1 VSRRADSASSPLE
14 PGSASPRVSDR
25 GWYRY
30 VLGQYPTGV
39 TVIASSTDHGEPVA
53 MVVGTF
59 TSVSVDPPMV
69 GFLADRVST
78 TWPIVRAR
86 GQYTASVL
94 TAEHEPLCRAVVA
107 KDPRRFERFN
117 WARSP
122 TGLPL
127 VPDARV
133 WFDCVIDTVLPIG
146 DHFFAVGSVQDMGV
160 GETTAP
166 PLIFQRG
173 SYGWPKLPG
182 LDAEDAGLAA
192 LLRYADIVYDEAA
205 ALAADLSLD
214 CMISAAIDG
223 NVTLLRAATLSE
235 DRVRVGTYAPLAAPI
250 GALFV
255 AWGSAADQHR
265 WLQRSRDLLKL
276 VSPSAPVPPALDVQ
290 VADAMLSAVR
300 ECGYTVSTGSAMLE
314 SFDAA
319 FNSADPDG
327 QRRALAAFLATL
339 TEHADEHVHAT
350 EIESLSDVTYL
361 HVPVFDA
368 RGRVVLALEL
378 TGFPAATPTAD
389 LSRWLGQLLAT
400 AQRCTEKIALWNR
413 AGR

>member
-1 VSRRADSASSPLE
+1 
-14 PGSASPRVSDR
+14 
-25 GWYRY
+25 
-30 VLGQYPTGV
+30 V

-59 TSVSVDPPMV
+59 TSVSIDPPMV

-107 KDPRRFERFN
+107 KDPRRFESFN

-133 WFDCVIDTVLPIG
+133 WFDCVIDSVLPIG

-182 LDAEDAGLAA
+182 LDAEDPGLAV
-192 LLRYADIVYDEAA
+192 LLRYADMVYEEAA
-205 ALAADLSLD
+205 ALAGALGLD
-214 CMISAAIDG
+214 CLISAAIDG
-223 NVTLLRAATLSE
+223 NVTLLRAAAQRD

-276 VSPSAPVPPALDVQ
+276 VSPNAPPPPALDAQ
-290 VADAMLSAVR
+290 AADAMLSAVR
-300 ECGYTVSTGSAMLE
+300 DCGYTVSTGSAMSE

-319 FNSADPDG
+319 FNAVGPGG

-350 EIESLSDVTYL
+350 TIESLSDVTYL

-368 RGRVVLALEL
+368 RGRVVLALDL
-378 TGFPAATPTAD
+378 TGFPAATPAAD
-389 LSRWLGQLLAT
+389 LSGWLEQLRAA
-400 AQRCTEKIALWNR
+400 AQRCSEKIALRNR
-413 AGR
+413 GGE

>member
-1 VSRRADSASSPLE
+1 MI
-14 PGSASPRVSDR
+14 G
-25 GWYRY
+25 
-30 VLGQYPTGV
+30 
-39 TVIASSTDHGEPVA
+39 SSTDHGEPVA

-59 TSVSVDPPMV
+59 TSVSIDPPMV

-107 KDPRRFERFN
+107 KDPRRFEQFN

-133 WFDCVIDTVLPIG
+133 WFECVIDSVLPIG

-182 LDAEDAGLAA
+182 LDAEDAGLAV
-192 LLRYADIVYDEAA
+192 LLRYADIVYEEAA
-205 ALAADLSLD
+205 ALAADLGLN
-214 CMISAAIDG
+214 CLISAAVDG
-223 NVTLLRAATLSE
+223 NVTLLRAATQSD
-235 DRVRVGTYAPLAAPI
+235 DRLRIGMYAPLAAPI

-255 AWGSAADQHR
+255 AWGSVADQHR

-276 VSPSAPVPPALDVQ
+276 VSPSAPPPPALDGQ
-290 VADAMLSAVR
+290 AADAMLSAVR
-300 ECGYTVSTGSAMLE
+300 ECGYTVSTGRAMAE

-319 FNSADPDG
+319 FNSTGPGG
-327 QRRALAAFLATL
+327 QRRALAAFLASL
-339 TEHADEHVHAT
+339 TEHADEHVHAAR
-350 EIESLSDVTYL
+350 IESLTDVTYL
-361 HVPVFDA
+361 HAPVFDA
-368 RGRVVLALEL
+368 RERVVLVLAL

-389 LSRWLGQLLAT
+389 LSRWLEQLQAT
-400 AQRCTEKIALWNR
+400 AQRASEKISR
-413 AGR
+413 RDRGEV